1 MKLETSLPGRTWLT
15 LALLLG
21 THCSVA
27 CGSWGTTRLCDDF
40 QSYESVQGIRAQLA
54 RRGLAEGWKEE
65 SQGTSE
71 NDKRKPYKFTYLQ
84 GPFRLSGV
92 EGQLKFTFFNGRLME
107 TQFVPQKGSDYMEVL
122 RRENSKVPMKAAEEI
137 IIDRRTKLRF
147 DVLPGGNLTF
157 TWYDPKLD
165 NEWKNWL
172 ASNS

>member
-1 MKLETSLPGRTWLT
+1 
-15 LALLLG
+15 
-21 THCSVA
+21 
-27 CGSWGTTRLCDDF
+27 
-40 QSYESVQGIRAQLA
+40 
-54 RRGLAEGWKEE
+54 
-65 SQGTSE
+65 
-71 NDKRKPYKFTYLQ
+71 
-84 GPFRLSGV
+84 LSGV